1 MSAGPAKR
9 KPGSRKE
16 GGFTL
21 IELMIALLLG
31 LLVMGAAIA
40 IFLSNR
46 QAYTATEGLGRVQE
60 NVRFAFELMARD
72 IREVGA
78 NPCGRHVPVVNV
90 VTGSSANW
98 WTDLNSEVDD
108 VSGELVNPW
117 YGTLEGFTGGQ
128 AMPSV
133 DFGGGAAQR
142 VNGTE
147 AILLN
152 SADDA
157 VYSVQSHN
165 PGAATFTLST
175 SSTNLESNSLVIVC
189 DARQASIFRAAS
201 VSGPTISHTDA
212 GGLNC
217 TSNLG
222 LPADCATATA
232 YNYQPN
238 AMVARLGGAQWYI
251 GNNGRD
257 GTSLYQSR
265 ITADGSGVT
274 TQEIVEGVESLNFE
288 FLQDGAAD
296 YVTTATITSAA
307 GWAEV
312 IAVRLTLGMRT
323 EAQGGTTDGQPLR
336 RTLTHVVSL
345 RSRNP

>member
-1 MSAGPAKR
+1 MSARNWRRPFVGR
-9 KPGSRKE
+9 RSH
-16 GGFTL
+16 GFTL

-90 VTGSSANW
+90 ITGSSANW
-98 WTDLNSEVDD
+98 WTDLNSEVDA
-108 VSGELVNPW
+108 SGELVNPW
-117 YGTLEGFTGGQ
+117 QGTLTGFTGAQ
-128 AMPSV
+128 SMPSV
-133 DFGGGAAQR
+133 SFGAGAAQR

-157 VYSVQSHN
+157 VYSVQAHN
-165 PGAATFTLST
+165 PGAATFTLNT
-175 SSTNLESNSLVIVC
+175 SDTNLEASSLVIVC

-201 VSGPTISHTDA
+201 VAGDTISHTDA

-217 TSNLG
+217 TQNLG

-238 AMVARLGGAQWYI
+238 AMLARLGGAQWYI

-265 ITADGSGVT
+265 ISADGSGVT
-274 TQEIVEGVESLNFE
+274 TQEIVEGVESLSFE

-296 YVTTATITSAA
+296 YVPTASITSAA

-323 EAQGGTTDGQPLR
+323 DAPGGTTDGQPLR
-336 RTLTHVVSL
+336 RTLSHVVSL